1 MYRAVKGA
9 AKNNSEKQRT
19 SQIYADSFATLVYC
33 VFFQLKQKC
42 LHCPFQKRPLERTCI
57 YRWHPTTEVWQAC
70 IYRRHPTTE
79 VWQAAG
85 VEDQWECDHL
95 DWYHQ
100 LPLEAAAVTYVE
112 ESCWLSCLLY
122 ARRLL
127 GRVQ

>member
-57 YRWHPTTEVWQAC
+57 YRWHPTTEVWQA
-70 IYRRHPTTE
+70 
-79 VWQAAG
+79 AG

-122 ARRLL
+122 ARRVL
-127 GRVQ
+127 RRP